1 MSLSLSIGQCSDP
14 GPQPLNQD
22 FHGAVLPAEPAL
34 GRKGAA
40 IALADGIGSSAVS
53 QVASESAVK
62 AFLTDYYCTSD
73 AWSVRTA
80 AQRVIAATNSW
91 LHALTRQSPYRFD
104 RDRGYVCT
112 FSALVLK
119 SATAYLFHIGDTRI
133 CRVQGDTL
141 EQLTT
146 DHRVALGAGQ
156 HHLSRALGMDRHV
169 EIDHL
174 TVAVQP
180 GDLFVLSTDGVHEV
194 LEPRALVEA
203 LRGATNASAPSG
215 PALAADL
222 DLDAAARRIVAAALA
237 RGSDDNLTVQL
248 VRVDAVPQM
257 CTADEL
263 QRQLDQRPLPPPL
276 TPRMLFDGYRIVR
289 ELATSP
295 RSHVHLAIDEASGTP
310 VVLKTPSVDQQADP
324 ASLERLLMEEWIAQR
339 IDSPH
344 VLRAYAPERPRSHLY
359 IATEYIEG
367 GTLAQWMT
375 DHPRP
380 DLESVRQLAEQIARG
395 LLAFHRREMVHQ
407 DLRPQNILI
416 EPGGTV
422 KIIDFGSTL
431 VAGVQE
437 RAPLPPDAV
446 PLGTLQYTAPECLLG
461 EMATPSA
468 DLFALAVLVYQLL
481 SGRLPYGI
489 ELARA
494 TSTAAQRRLR
504 YQSVLAED
512 RDLPAWLDAVLRKAL
527 SLQPQRRQHDVLE
540 FIHDLRQPGPE
551 FTGRTSLPLLER
563 HPLVF
568 WKSVSAALL
577 LLVLVLL
584 KLLLAPGT

>member
-1 MSLSLSIGQCSDP
+1 MGLRLSIGQCGDQ
-14 GPQPLNQD
+14 GPEALNQD
-22 FHGAVLPAEPAL
+22 FHGAVLPAEPML

-40 IALADGIGSSAVS
+40 IALADGISSSAVS

-62 AFLTDYYCTSD
+62 AFLSDYYCTAD
-73 AWSVRTA
+73 TWSVRTS

-91 LHALTRQSPYRFD
+91 LHALTRQSPYRHD

-119 SATAYLFHIGDTRI
+119 SATAYLFHVGDTRI
-133 CRVQGDTL
+133 CRVQGRSL

-146 DHRVALGAGQ
+146 DHRIAIGGGQ
-156 HHLSRALGMDRHV
+156 HPLSRALGMDRHV

-174 TVAVQP
+174 AIAVEP
-180 GDLFVLSTDGVHEV
+180 GDLFVLTTDGVHGFLDAHAV
-194 LEPRALVEA
+194 VDALHA
-203 LRGATNASAPSG
+203 DAS
-215 PALAADL
+215 LA

-248 VRVDAVPQM
+248 VRIDAVPQSG
-257 CTADEL
+257 TADEV
-263 QRQLDQRPLPPPL
+263 RSQLDSLPLPPPL
-276 TPRMLFDGYRIVR
+276 TPRMRFDGYRIVR
-289 ELATSP
+289 ELATSH

-324 ASLERLLMEEWIAQR
+324 AYLERLLMEEWIARR

-344 VLRAYAPERPRSHLY
+344 VLRAHAGERPRQHLY
-359 IATEYIEG
+359 IATEYIDG
-367 GTLAQWMT
+367 QTLAQWMT

-380 DLESVRQLAEQIARG
+380 DLESVRTLAEQIARG

-407 DLRPQNILI
+407 DLRPQNVLI
-416 EPGGTV
+416 DACGTV

-437 RAPLPPDAV
+437 RSPLPHDSMP
-446 PLGTLQYTAPECLLG
+446 PGTLQYTAPECLRG

-481 SGRLPYGI
+481 SGRLPYGVG
-489 ELARA
+489 LARA

-504 YQSVLAED
+504 YQTVRAED
-512 RDLPAWLDAVLRKAL
+512 RDLPIWLDAVLRKAL
-527 SLQPQRRQHDVLE
+527 SLQPHRRQHDVLE
-540 FIHDLRQPGPE
+540 FVHDLRQPGPE
-551 FTGRTSLPLLER
+551 FTQRTSLPLVER
-563 HPLVF
+563 HPVLF
-568 WKSVSAALL
+568 WKSVAAALG

-584 KLLLAPGT
+584 KLLLASS